1 MSTHRSIGTM
11 GSKVWMTLF
20 SMALLAMLPAAAG
33 AVTLGDALN
42 FAALSDTGDV
52 IISNTARVSVNA
64 LGAAAGQNVTLGNTS
79 LDSNDV
85 IATSGVVTLGNYA
98 KVKGECI
105 TNGGAVVLGTG
116 AKCGSTDTSGT
127 SPKLALVSQALTDV
141 GTFESALASQTP
153 TQTLGPISLAAG
165 KKTTVFNTV
174 AGLNIIQIDSITL
187 GNSSILTVSGASS
200 DFTVLNIV
208 GDLSIGSGAHLALT
222 GGIISSHVL
231 INVQGTIPTWLNS
244 TVIGA
249 TIVAPNSGVAA
260 GSGARLDGAIIADGS
275 ITFGPNATLTF
286 DPSLVDVPSGT
297 PPPPLTLGRAAGFL
311 LVSTGGTE
319 SVGNVLVADQGNFGG
334 TTLAFGSNSKAA
346 GDAIASANS
355 GVAIKVGNY
364 TTMSGALITGGGTI
378 SLGSGATAGS
388 QDTSGG
394 NAELAT
400 YAGAGPDSNSYAAN
414 LASETVNQ
422 VLPPINIAASHS
434 QTITTA
440 LAGGLYVFQTASI
453 KMGGSSTLTIDG
465 VSGDFVVINVVGDI
479 NGPGVLNL
487 SAGFKILLTGGL
499 TADHVVFNVESSSVT
514 PALIGGTS
522 SVFNGTLVA
531 AARAGTIG
539 SGATINGQ
547 LIFGGAVTAG
557 PNVTLNYVPVVPVP

>member
-11 GSKVWMTLF
+11 RSKVRMTLF

-116 AKCGSTDTSGT
+116 AKCGSTDTSG
-127 SPKLALVSQALTDV
+127 SNAKLALVSQALTDV

-165 KKTTVFNTV
+165 KKTTVTDTV
-174 AGLNIIQIDSITL
+174 AGLNIIQVDSITL
-187 GNSSILTVSGASS
+187 GNSSTLTISGASS

-208 GDLSIGSGAHLALT
+208 GDLRIGSGAHLALT

-249 TIVAPNSGVAA
+249 TIVAPNSGVTA
-260 GSGARLDGAIIADGS
+260 GSGAKLDGAIIADGT
-275 ITFGPNATLTF
+275 ITFGPNATLIF
-286 DPSLVDVPSGT
+286 QPSLVDVPSGT

-319 SVGNVLVADQGNFGG
+319 SVGNVLVADPGNFGG
-334 TTLAFGSNSKAA
+334 STLAFGSNSKVA
-346 GDAIASANS
+346 GDAIASNNS
-355 GVAIKVGNY
+355 GVAITVGNY
-364 TTMSGALITGGGTI
+364 TKMSGALITGGGTI

-422 VLPPINIAASHS
+422 VLAPINIAASHS

-440 LAGGLYVFQTASI
+440 LAGGLYVFQTPSI

-465 VSGDFVVINVVGDI
+465 VSTDFVVINVVGDI

-487 SAGFKILLTGGL
+487 AAGFKITLTGGL
-499 TADHVVFNVESSSVT
+499 TADHVVFNVESSSAT
-514 PALIGGTS
+514 PAFLGGTS

-547 LIFGGAVTAG
+547 LIFGGAVAAG
-557 PNVTLNYVPVVPVP
+557 PNVTLTYVPVVPVP

>member
-1 MSTHRSIGTM
+1 
-11 GSKVWMTLF
+11 MTLF

-116 AKCGSTDTSGT
+116 AKCGSTDTSG
-127 SPKLALVSQALTDV
+127 SNAKLALVSQALTDV

-165 KKTTVFNTV
+165 KKTTVTDTV
-174 AGLNIIQIDSITL
+174 AGLNIIQVDSITL
-187 GNSSILTVSGASS
+187 GNSSTLTISGASS

-249 TIVAPNSGVAA
+249 TIVAPNSGVTA
-260 GSGARLDGAIIADGS
+260 GSGAKLDGAIIADGT
-275 ITFGPNATLTF
+275 ITFGPNATLIF
-286 DPSLVDVPSGT
+286 QPSLVDVPSGT

-319 SVGNVLVADQGNFGG
+319 SVGNVLVADPGNFGG
-334 TTLAFGSNSKAA
+334 STLAFGSNSKVA
-346 GDAIASANS
+346 GDAIASNNS
-355 GVAIKVGNY
+355 GVAITVGNY
-364 TTMSGALITGGGTI
+364 TKMSGALITGGGTI

-422 VLPPINIAASHS
+422 VLAPINIAASHS

-440 LAGGLYVFQTASI
+440 LAGGLYVFQTPSI

-465 VSGDFVVINVVGDI
+465 VSTDFVVINVVGDI

-487 SAGFKILLTGGL
+487 AAGFKITLTGGL
-499 TADHVVFNVESSSVT
+499 TADHVVFNVESSSAT
-514 PALIGGTS
+514 PAFLGGTS

-547 LIFGGAVTAG
+547 LIFGGAVAAG
-557 PNVTLNYVPVVPVP
+557 PNVTLTYVPVVPVP